1 MSIVNQLTT
10 TGNQQQTRPVLVV
23 EDPKGKRI
31 INLDKNIY
39 SLGRSSLN
47 SIVLNSRI
55 VSRHHAT
62 LLRVTDTENETYL
75 FQIIDGNLQ
84 GQHSTNGLII
94 NGRSC
99 WSKALQHKDLIIFGG
114 NVQASYFVIDANLS
128 DEDIFEYCEQEK
140 SLKYQSFANETFE
153 TLVPDD
159 ISVDPSSEAALLR
172 LASFPELLPT
182 PIIEIDLQGKIT
194 YCNPATLVQFPD
206 VQELQLN
213 HPILLGILS
222 VVQNE
227 KKEFFVR
234 EVEVENAI
242 FEQSVHYI
250 AESNLIRIYLGD
262 ITKRKQAEKERE
274 QLLISEQA
282 ARAEA
287 EAANRMKDE
296 FLATLSH
303 ELRTPLN
310 AMIGWTSL
318 LRSRK
323 LDEKTVSRAIET
335 IERNTRSLA
344 QLIEDVLDVSRII
357 RGKLRL
363 NVRSVKLIPIIEA
376 AIETIR
382 PAADA
387 KNIQIE
393 CFLDAAVPPILG
405 DANRLQQVVWNL
417 LSNAVKFTP
426 QSSRVEVRLLLSTDT
441 EMQGNSAQIRVS
453 DAGIGINPDF
463 LPHVFD
469 RFSQA
474 DSSTTRAHGG
484 LGLGL
489 AIVRHLVELQ
499 GGTVKAESAGE
510 GLGATFLVNLPLIA
524 ANQELAV
531 ATPEAENTTKPHSVV
546 SIQPPVRSLAGL
558 RVLVVDDQADT
569 REFLITMLHE
579 YGAEATAVET
589 VSEALETLQHWK
601 PNVLISDIGMPGE
614 DGYALIR
621 KIRAMTT
628 EEGGNI
634 PAIALTGYA
643 SASDRTQALLA
654 GFQIHVPKPI
664 DAVELAVVVGKL
676 TGRIIN

>member
-1 MSIVNQLTT
+1 MSLVNQLTQ

-39 SLGRSSLN
+39 SLGRSTLN
-47 SIVLNSRI
+47 SIVIHSRL

-62 LLRVTDTENETYL
+62 ILRVTDPEKDNYL

-84 GQHSTNGLII
+84 GEHSTNGLII
-94 NGRSC
+94 NGKAC
-99 WSKALQHKDLIIFGG
+99 WAKALQHKDLMIFGG
-114 NVQASYFVIDANLS
+114 NAQASFFVINANLS
-128 DEDIFEYCEQEK
+128 DQDIFEYCEIEK
-140 SLKYQSFANETFE
+140 ALKYQFFSNETFE
-153 TLVPDD
+153 TIVPDD
-159 ISVDPSSEAALLR
+159 VSVDPSREAALMR

-182 PIIEIDLQGKIT
+182 PIIEMDLHGKIT
-194 YCNPATLVQFPD
+194 YCNPATLLKFPE

-213 HPILLGILS
+213 HPILSGLLS

-227 KKEFFVR
+227 KKDFFVQ

-274 QLLISEQA
+274 QLLIREQA
-282 ARAEA
+282 ARNEA
-287 EAANRMKDE
+287 ETANRMKDE

-323 LDEKTVSRAIET
+323 LDEQTVSRAIET

-363 NVRSVKLIPIIEA
+363 NVRPVKLIPIIEA
-376 AIETIR
+376 AIETLR

-393 CFLDAAVPPILG
+393 CFLDAAIPPILG

-441 EMQGNSAQIRVS
+441 ELPGNYAQICIS
-453 DAGIGINPDF
+453 DMGIGIKPDF

-474 DSSTTRAHGG
+474 DSSSTRAHGG

-510 GLGATFLVNLPLIA
+510 GLGATFMVNLPLIA
-524 ANQELAV
+524 VNPESAV
-531 ATPEAENTTKPHSVV
+531 ASQEAESTTTPHVV
-546 SIQPPVRSLAGL
+546 PIQPSARSLFGL

-643 SASDRTQALLA
+643 SECDRTQALLA

-676 TGRIIN
+676 TGRIVS

>member
-1 MSIVNQLTT
+1 MSIVNQLTK

-47 SIVLNSRI
+47 SIVIRSRL

-62 LLRVTDTENETYL
+62 LLRVTDTENDAYL

-84 GQHSTNGLII
+84 GEHSTNGLII
-94 NGRSC
+94 NGKQC
-99 WSKALQHKDLIIFGG
+99 WSKALQHKDLILFGG
-114 NVQASYFVIDANLS
+114 NAQASFFVVDANLS
-128 DEDIFEYCEQEK
+128 DDDIFEYCEIEK
-140 SLKYQSFANETFE
+140 ELKYQSFANETFE
-153 TLVPDD
+153 TLTIDD
-159 ISVDPSSEAALLR
+159 LDVASYSEASLLR

-182 PIIEIDLQGKIT
+182 PIIEFDLQGKIT
-194 YCNPATLVQFPD
+194 YCNPATLLKFPD
-206 VQELQLN
+206 IQELRLN
-213 HPILLGILS
+213 HPILIGILS
-222 VVQNE
+222 VVQDE
-227 KKEFFVR
+227 KNDFFVR
-234 EVEVENAI
+234 EAEANNAV

-250 AESNLIRIYLGD
+250 AESNLIRVYLFD
-262 ITKRKQAEKERE
+262 ITERKQAEKERE
-274 QLLISEQA
+274 QLLIREQA
-282 ARAEA
+282 ARTEA

-323 LDEKTVSRAIET
+323 LDEQTVTRAVET
-335 IERNTRSLA
+335 IDRNTRSLA

-363 NVRSVKLIPIIEA
+363 NVRPLKLIPIIEA

-382 PAADA
+382 PAAEA

-393 CFLDAAVPPILG
+393 CFFDAAVPPILG

-441 EMQGNSAQIRVS
+441 ELPGSYAQIRVS

-499 GGTVKAESAGE
+499 GGTVTAESAGE
-510 GLGATFLVNLPLIA
+510 GLGATFIVNLPLIA
-524 ANQELAV
+524 ENQELAV
-531 ATPEAENTTKPHSVV
+531 ATPEAESTTTPHVV
-546 SIQPPVRSLAGL
+546 PSHAAVRSLFGL

-569 REFLITMLHE
+569 REYLITMLHE

-589 VSEALETLQHWK
+589 VSQALETLQHWK

-621 KIRAMTT
+621 KIRALST

-643 SASDRTQALLA
+643 SASDRTQALVA